1 VRPERV
7 DPGLICDGFA
17 LALKHLGNKP
27 GGVPAEVVM
36 AVDALNPDMAR
47 QLAERMLK
55 RDQAD
60 VMTGIIFSNAM
71 LAVGR
76 AVFESQTFYLSA
88 NAGPSQL
95 AGAQCN
101 PFFFNVAWQND
112 NLHEAMGKH
121 VTDKDFSNALA
132 LAPNYPA
139 GKGAVTGF
147 RRFYRATLADEI
159 YTALNQLDSSVKVRK
174 AGPRL
179 RGIFWNPAV
188 PSRERRPPACAAGSA
203 ARRRSADP
211 QPAAARARP
220 AVGRRLVNHPA
231 LPRRHHLPHW
241 RFFLPAPERIM

>member
-1 VRPERV
+1 VSLSGGPLGERVRPERV

-159 YTALNQLDSSVKVRK
+159 YTALNQLD
-174 AGPRL
+174 
-179 RGIFWNPAV
+179 
-188 PSRERRPPACAAGSA
+188 
-203 ARRRSADP
+203 
-211 QPAAARARP
+211 
-220 AVGRRLVNHPA
+220 
-231 LPRRHHLPHW
+231 
-241 RFFLPAPERIM
+241 

>member
-1 VRPERV
+1 VSLSGGPLGERVRPERV

-121 VTDKDFSNALA
+121 VADKGFSNALA

-139 GKGAVTGF
+139 GKDAVTGF

-159 YTALNQLDSSVKVRK
+159 YTALNQLD
-174 AGPRL
+174 
-179 RGIFWNPAV
+179 
-188 PSRERRPPACAAGSA
+188 
-203 ARRRSADP
+203 
-211 QPAAARARP
+211 
-220 AVGRRLVNHPA
+220 
-231 LPRRHHLPHW
+231 
-241 RFFLPAPERIM
+241 

>member
-1 VRPERV
+1 VSLSGGPLGERVRPERV

-60 VMTGIIFSNAM
+60 VMTGIIF
-71 LAVGR
+71 
-76 AVFESQTFYLSA
+76 
-88 NAGPSQL
+88 
-95 AGAQCN
+95 
-101 PFFFNVAWQND
+101 FNVAWQND

-159 YTALNQLDSSVKVRK
+159 YTALNQLD
-174 AGPRL
+174 
-179 RGIFWNPAV
+179 
-188 PSRERRPPACAAGSA
+188 
-203 ARRRSADP
+203 
-211 QPAAARARP
+211 
-220 AVGRRLVNHPA
+220 
-231 LPRRHHLPHW
+231 
-241 RFFLPAPERIM
+241 